1 MKFAVCRAQHECGI
15 CLYVDNIM
23 QEIASIDRLEYDPM
37 PIYFFNLT
45 TPFDAHSFLF
55 CFASSPPSFSYL
67 FQSEVERNSINYF
80 LNVELQYVT
89 MYRAY

>member
-1 MKFAVCRAQHECGI
+1 
-15 CLYVDNIM
+15 M

-37 PIYFFNLT
+37 PICFFNLT
-45 TPFDAHSFLF
+45 TPFDAHSFVF

-80 LNVELQYVT
+80 LIVAVIVIVKKLQVVAYVG
-89 MYRAY
+89 